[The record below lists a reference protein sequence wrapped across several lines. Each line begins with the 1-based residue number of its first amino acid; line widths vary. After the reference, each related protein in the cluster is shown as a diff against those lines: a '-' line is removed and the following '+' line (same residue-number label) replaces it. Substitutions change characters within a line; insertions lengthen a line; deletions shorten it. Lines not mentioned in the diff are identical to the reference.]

1 MENNDSGE
9 GDLYTDFNPANE
21 PLGQREAEDMGF
33 LGLGIGA
40 PPVTEEEWE
49 DDQGMVVP
57 LPDEVAQSYA
67 ERRQREQRY
76 RIAMGDLEPED
87 VYTLWELAEL
97 DKERTWNDRPGV
109 VWRPLSF
116 DQLSV
121 CGVSVEA

>member
-9 GDLYTDFNPANE
+9 GDLYADSNPANE

-67 ERRQREQRY
+67 ERRLREQRY
-76 RIAMGDLEPED
+76 RIAVGDLEPED

-116 DQLSV
+116 DQFPV
-121 CGVSVEA
+121 CAV